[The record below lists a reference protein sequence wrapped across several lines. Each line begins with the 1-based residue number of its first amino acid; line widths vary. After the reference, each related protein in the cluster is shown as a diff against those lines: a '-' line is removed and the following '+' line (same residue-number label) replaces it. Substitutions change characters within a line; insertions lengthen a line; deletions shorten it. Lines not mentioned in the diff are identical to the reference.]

1 LERLRITHHRANL
14 WETAD
19 PRRYGRCMAY
29 KLVIDPDLE
38 QGGEAPDDA
47 ALGALLPNPNLRLP
61 TGGSTS

>member
-1 LERLRITHHRANL
+1 
-14 WETAD
+14 
-19 PRRYGRCMAY
+19 MAY